1 MSFFNGLAEFFSDL
15 NNWVFGVLIGV
26 MGKIS
31 YELYMKRTITVI
43 QWIAVV
49 GLSIFSGYLTSVY
62 CANNGLESEAS
73 WGFPFRRSWVKK
85 SLFTSWLTTKEFS
98 RVFFRFSCLRNER
111 KEER

>member
-73 WGFPFRRSWVKK
+73 WAVPVSTLMGEKIFIYVMANYKRILTDILSFFIPKK
-85 SLFTSWLTTKEFS
+85 
-98 RVFFRFSCLRNER
+98 
-111 KEER
+111 

>member
-1 MSFFNGLAEFFSDL
+1 MSFFNGLTAFFSDL

-43 QWIAVV
+43 QWVAVI

-62 CANNGLESEAS
+62 CVNNGLETEAS
-73 WGFPFRRSWVKK
+73 WAVPMSTLMGEKVFIYVMANYKK
-85 SLFTSWLTTKEFS
+85 ILSGVLSFLTPK
-98 RVFFRFSCLRNER
+98 
-111 KEER
+111 K

>member
-62 CANNGLESEAS
+62 CANNGLESESS
-73 WGFPFRRSWVKK
+73 WAVPVSTLMGEKIFIYVMANYKRILTGVLSFFMPKK
-85 SLFTSWLTTKEFS
+85 
-98 RVFFRFSCLRNER
+98 
-111 KEER
+111 